1 MSWFLQKGLSVNEA
15 GNLTIGGC
23 DTTALAA
30 KYGTPLYVFNED
42 TILEN
47 CRRYKKTMD
56 NLYAGNDMVIYAS
69 KAFCCKAMCRI
80 AEAEG
85 MGLDVVSGGEL
96 YTALEAGFPAK
107 NIFFHGNNKT
117 PDELLSAVVNDVGTV
132 VVDNIQEL
140 ELLNKTAVS
149 QRKKMR
155 VMLRVKPGV
164 GAHTHDYVRT
174 GQIDSKFGFALETGE
189 ALNAAVH
196 AQEMSNIEL
205 YGLHCHIGSQ
215 IFEDEPFAAAAEVM
229 LGLFDKVREKTGVVL
244 SALDLGGGFGIRY
257 VEAND
262 PSPVENTL
270 KLVADRVTEV
280 CSRLDLPVPKMMIEP
295 GRSIVGDAGIT
306 LYHVGTVKN
315 IPGIRTYVSVDGGMT
330 DNPRYALYHSEYTA
344 VIANKALQPA
354 DSIVT
359 IAGKCCE
366 SGDLLGENLP
376 LQSAETGD
384 ILAMLDTGAYCYS
397 MASNYNRIPR
407 PAAVLVK
414 NGGHSELMIRRETWE
429 DAAALDI

>member
-1 MSWFLQKGLSVNEA
+1 
-15 GNLTIGGC
+15 
-23 DTTALAA
+23 
-30 KYGTPLYVFNED
+30 
-42 TILEN
+42 
-47 CRRYKKTMD
+47 
-56 NLYAGNDMVIYAS
+56 
-69 KAFCCKAMCRI
+69 
-80 AEAEG
+80 
-85 MGLDVVSGGEL
+85 
-96 YTALEAGFPAK
+96 
-107 NIFFHGNNKT
+107 
-117 PDELLSAVVNDVGTV
+117 
-132 VVDNIQEL
+132 
-140 ELLNKTAVS
+140 
-149 QRKKMR
+149 
-155 VMLRVKPGV
+155 
-164 GAHTHDYVRT
+164 
-174 GQIDSKFGFALETGE
+174 
-189 ALNAAVH
+189 VH